1 MSAKLKALA
10 VTPGG
15 NSGADFRAMID
26 KDIESIAAVI
36 KAANLK
42 FDN

>member
-1 MSAKLKALA
+1 MA

-15 NSGADFRAMID
+15 NSSADFRKMID
-26 KDIESIAAVI
+26 TDIKSYSDVI